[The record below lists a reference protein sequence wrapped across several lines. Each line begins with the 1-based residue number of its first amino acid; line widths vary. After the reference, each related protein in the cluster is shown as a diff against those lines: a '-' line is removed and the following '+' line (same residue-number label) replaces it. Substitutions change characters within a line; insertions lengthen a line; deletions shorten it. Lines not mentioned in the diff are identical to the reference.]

1 MRLRWKIL
9 WALMALLT
17 AAGLG
22 PAGGALAAGPSGL
35 IEDSQGRTIQVEEF
49 LNLLPE
55 YYFTFEDAVQSVPLR
70 DVKSLTWLGGGQVRL
85 ENRAGKSFTVFSS
98 MQISVSDE
106 IAFRAKDPVS
116 GQTGQAEI
124 DPLLVK
130 KVAFNWTT
138 P

>member
-1 MRLRWKIL
+1 MAMPVKIFL
-9 WALMALLT
+9 ALMALVA

-22 PAGGALAAGPSGL
+22 PAGGAWAAGPSGL
-35 IEDSQGRTIQVEEF
+35 IEDSQGRAIQVEEF
-49 LNLLPE
+49 LNLLPD
-55 YYFTFEDAVQSVPLR
+55 YYFTLEDAVQSVPLS
-70 DVKSLTWLGGGQVRL
+70 DIKSLTWLGGGQVLL

-106 IAFRAKDPVS
+106 IAFRAQDPVS

-130 KVAFNWTT
+130 KVEFNWIT